1 MTLLQ
6 VHGIAK
12 KFGGLAALSDVTLD
26 VRSGEIRGLI
36 GPNGSGKS
44 TFFNVVSGML
54 PADTGTILF
63 DGKRIETLPP
73 DRRQHLGLART
84 FQEIQLFYDMTVLEK
99 VMVGAHRTGRADI
112 GAALLRPP
120 WQRAEERR
128 LRELAREC
136 LAFVGL
142 SRVENER
149 ARTIAYGHQRLL
161 EIARALA
168 AGPRLLLLDEPAAGM
183 NPPETR
189 ALMGQVERIV
199 ARGVTVFLVE
209 HNMKMVMGLCQRIT
223 VLHHGQVIAE
233 GTPAAVQ
240 STPAVLE
247 AYLGRASA

>member
-1 MTLLQ
+1 MTILA
-6 VHGIAK
+6 VRDVARR
-12 KFGGLAALSDVTLD
+12 FGGLAALGGVTLD
-26 VRSGEIRGLI
+26 VRAGEIRGLI

-44 TFFNVVSGML
+44 TFFNVVSGIL
-54 PADTGTILF
+54 RPDAGTILF
-63 DGKRIETLPP
+63 DGTPIQDLAA
-73 DRRQHLGLART
+73 DRRQHLGLGRT
-84 FQEIQLFYDMTVLEK
+84 FQEIQLFYDMTVLEN

-128 LRELAREC
+128 LREAAREC
-136 LAFVGL
+136 LDFVGL
-142 SRVENER
+142 GALQDER

-183 NPPETR
+183 NPAETR

-209 HNMKMVMGLCQRIT
+209 HNMKMVMGLCERIT

-240 STPAVLE
+240 AAPAVLE
-247 AYLGRASA
+247 AYLGRAGA

>member
-6 VHGIAK
+6 VQGIAK

-63 DGKRIETLPP
+63 DGKPIETLPP

-84 FQEIQLFYDMTVLEK
+84 FQEIQLFYDMTVLEN

-120 WQRAEERR
+120 WQRAEERS

>member
-6 VHGIAK
+6 VQGIAK
-12 KFGGLAALSDVTLD
+12 RFGGLAALSDVTLD
-26 VRSGEIRGLI
+26 VRAGEIRGLI

-54 PADTGTILF
+54 PADAGTIRF
-63 DGKRIETLPP
+63 DGRPIEALPP

-84 FQEIQLFYDMTVLEK
+84 FQEIQLFYDMTVLEN
-99 VMVGAHRTGRADI
+99 VMVGAHRAGRADI

-142 SRVENER
+142 SAVENER

-183 NPPETR
+183 NPSETR

-199 ARGVTVFLVE
+199 ARGITVFLVE

-223 VLHHGQVIAE
+223 VLHHGHVIAE
-233 GTPAAVQ
+233 GTPAIVQ
-240 STPAVLE
+240 ATPAVLE

>member
-6 VHGIAK
+6 VQGIAK
-12 KFGGLAALSDVTLD
+12 RFGGLAALGDVTLD
-26 VRSGEIRGLI
+26 VRAGEIRGLI

-54 PADTGTILF
+54 PADAGTIRF
-63 DGKRIETLPP
+63 DGKPIQTLPP

-84 FQEIQLFYDMTVLEK
+84 FQEIQLFYDMTVLEN

-128 LRELAREC
+128 LRELAREW

-142 SRVENER
+142 STVENER

-183 NPPETR
+183 NPSETR

-199 ARGVTVFLVE
+199 ARGITVFLVE

-233 GTPAAVQ
+233 GTPATVQ